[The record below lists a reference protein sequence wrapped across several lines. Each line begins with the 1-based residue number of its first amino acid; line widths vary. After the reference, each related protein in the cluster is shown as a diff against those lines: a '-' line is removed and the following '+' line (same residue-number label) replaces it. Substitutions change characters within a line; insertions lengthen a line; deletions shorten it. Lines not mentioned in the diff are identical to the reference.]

1 MSINLIDN
9 IFKQTVEF
17 LIKKLNPEEII
28 ETGTYNGLGST
39 SIFAQTGLPVKTV
52 ESCKTHYNLAI
63 DNLQKYPNVSCFW
76 GSSLNIDEMISFIR
90 QDDIYRSDLVLQK
103 VIQYDGDSDPSKSS
117 LFYEREVLG
126 FGETPIDQD
135 LLMKFIDNDKKQI
148 VFLDSAGGVGY
159 LEFQKVLT
167 LDKHKLLNK
176 ILLLDDVLHVKH
188 YRSVVHLKQLKQEVV
203 ISENKRFAYCILTDN
218 ILN

>member
-1 MSINLIDN
+1 MKLA
-9 IFKQTVEF
+9 FF
-17 LIKKLNPEEII
+17 LFEI
-28 ETGTYNGLGST
+28 
-39 SIFAQTGLPVKTV
+39 
-52 ESCKTHYNLAI
+52 
-63 DNLQKYPNVSCFW
+63 
-76 GSSLNIDEMISFIR
+76 
-90 QDDIYRSDLVLQK
+90 
-103 VIQYDGDSDPSKSS
+103 
-117 LFYEREVLG
+117 
-126 FGETPIDQD
+126 
-135 LLMKFIDNDKKQI
+135 
-148 VFLDSAGGVGY
+148 